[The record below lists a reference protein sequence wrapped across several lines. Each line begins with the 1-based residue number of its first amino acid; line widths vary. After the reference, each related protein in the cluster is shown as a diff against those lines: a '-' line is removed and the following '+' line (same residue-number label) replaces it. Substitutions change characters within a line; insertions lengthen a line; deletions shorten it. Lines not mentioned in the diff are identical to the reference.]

1 MRDPKG
7 TEDLAIASMK
17 KFRHDANLYVF
28 WRNVYKAARKAREE
42 QEKVTAVWL
51 NGREPPFM
59 ESRIVGDLNVP
70 KIQKA
75 VNCMTFEGLKLC
87 AIGYLLCMQKMG
99 RSPDQIRK
107 DLEEAASAGT
117 RMPVSVPEPDVSDGG
132 KPAA

>member
-1 MRDPKG
+1 
-7 TEDLAIASMK
+7 MK

-42 QEKVTAVWL
+42 QEKMTAVWL

-87 AIGYLLCMQKMG
+87 AIGDLLCMQKMG
-99 RSPDQIRK
+99 RSPNQIRK

-117 RMPVSVPEPDVSDGG
+117 RMPVSVPEPECHDDG